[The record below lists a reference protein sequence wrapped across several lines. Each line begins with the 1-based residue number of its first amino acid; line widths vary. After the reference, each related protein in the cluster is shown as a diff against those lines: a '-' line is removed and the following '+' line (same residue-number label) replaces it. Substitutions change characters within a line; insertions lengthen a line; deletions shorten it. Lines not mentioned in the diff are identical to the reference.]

1 MSPAYPL
8 RHCTIISNVQV
19 LVKVVVVAA
28 VVAAAL
34 ALAGAWVNYY
44 ADPGLLYHR
53 KGKRRQAR
61 NVRARK
67 LVLLKNLVTP
77 FRTVVLGSSRVLN
90 LDLTPAERFPHPVF
104 NYSVTAAR
112 AEDYLA
118 SYRMFVRR
126 QKAAPE
132 IAVVSCEISA
142 FHPTLPQPWE
152 GKTAGAYTDELIA
165 MGALK
170 RGPVWKYAALFS
182 REHLRESLNH
192 LKWIARGKK
201 KGFEHKFRWEAS
213 GVGAWLDKLDDA
225 ARKSLIARQ
234 TRRYPRSG
242 IGLRTFHEPSRERL
256 GYLEQLLIE
265 GGEQGTRFIIF
276 IAPENPSL
284 LAEVLKLGAGHL
296 YVKCADAIS
305 RIAAEHGAV
314 FRDWHDPALVG
325 LGEGDFRDIMH
336 LTDEAHGRFAFEL
349 EKLLDGLIPENS

>member
-1 MSPAYPL
+1 M
-8 RHCTIISNVQV
+8 V
-19 LVKVVVVAA
+19 LIKMVGVAAAVAA
-28 VVAAAL
+28 VLMLAVAF
-34 ALAGAWVNYY
+34 VNYY

-67 LVLLKNLVTP
+67 LVLLKNLVQP

-90 LDLTPAERFPHPVF
+90 LDLNPAEAFPHPVF
-104 NYSVTAAR
+104 NYSVTTAR

-126 QKAAPE
+126 QKAAPDV
-132 IAVVSCEISA
+132 AVVSCEISA
-142 FHPTLPQPWE
+142 FHPALPQPWE

-165 MGALK
+165 MGALR
-170 RGPVWKYAALFS
+170 RGPGWKYAALFS
-182 REHLRESLNH
+182 HEHLRESISQ

-201 KGFEHKFRWEAS
+201 QGFGHKFRWEAS
-213 GVGAWLDKLDDA
+213 GVGAWLGRLDDA
-225 ARKSLIARQ
+225 ARRGLIARQ

-242 IGLRTFHEPSRERL
+242 IGLRTFHEPSLARL

-265 GGEQGTRFIIF
+265 GGAQGTRFIIF

-296 YVKCADAIS
+296 YAKCADAIS
-305 RIAAEHGAV
+305 NIAAEHGAV
-314 FRDWHDPALVG
+314 FRDWHDPALLG
-325 LGEGDFRDIMH
+325 LSEGDFRDIMH
-336 LTDEAHGRFAFEL
+336 LTDEAHGRLALVL
-349 EKLLDGLIPENS
+349 EKLLDGLIPENSGNSG